1 MPTME
6 ISCLD
11 VWREISNFIDEG
23 VSPELRQRI
32 EEHLKVCEHCTAI
45 YDGTRNVVKLV
56 ADGKTYELPAGFSD
70 RLRQRLENHMHDKP

>member
-1 MPTME
+1 MPILE

-11 VWREISNFIDEG
+11 VWREISNFIDDI

-70 RLRQRLENHMHDKP
+70 RLRQRLENHFHDKA

>member
-1 MPTME
+1 MPVLE

-11 VWREISNFIDEG
+11 VWREISNFIDEI

-32 EEHLKVCEHCTAI
+32 EEHLKVCEHCTAV

-56 ADGKTYELPAGFSD
+56 ADGNTYELPAGFSD
-70 RLRQRLENHMHDKP
+70 RLRQRLEDRFHAKP

>member
-11 VWREISNFIDEG
+11 VWREISNFIDDG

-56 ADGKTYELPAGFSD
+56 ADGRTYELPAGFSD
-70 RLRQRLENHMHDKP
+70 RLRQRLENRMHDKS

>member
-1 MPTME
+1 MSILE

-11 VWREISNFIDEG
+11 VWREISNLIDGG

-56 ADGKTYELPAGFSD
+56 ADGRTYELPAGFSD
-70 RLRQRLENHMHDKP
+70 RLRRRLEGHVDDKS